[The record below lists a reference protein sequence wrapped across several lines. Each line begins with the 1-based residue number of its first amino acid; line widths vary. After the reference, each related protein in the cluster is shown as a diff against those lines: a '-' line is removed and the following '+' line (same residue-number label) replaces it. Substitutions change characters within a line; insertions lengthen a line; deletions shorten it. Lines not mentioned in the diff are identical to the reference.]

1 MPTTRLHNHRPLAHR
16 VLRSG
21 ISSRRMLLLA
31 ALIGLALVACGDS
44 STEADTTTHDDDM
57 EMTTSFGEPADAAD
71 ADRVIEMTAH
81 DDFSFDPDQITVTA
95 GETIT
100 FRVTNVGNLPHDFTL
115 GDEAAQDEHEEEMA
129 EMAENGE
136 MAHDEP
142 NVLSL
147 PPGETHELAWHFT
160 EPGTVLIGCHEIG
173 HYAGGMMATITVE
186 S

>member
-1 MPTTRLHNHRPLAHR
+1 M
-16 VLRSG
+16 S
-21 ISSRRMLLLA
+21 LLA

-44 STEADTTTHDDDM
+44 STEADNHDDDM
-57 EMTTSFGEPADAAD
+57 EMTTDFGEPAEAAD
-71 ADRVIEMTAH
+71 ADRVIEMTAD
-81 DDFSFDPDQITVTA
+81 DDFTFDPARITVTA

-115 GDEAAQDEHEEEMA
+115 GDEAVQAEHEAEMA

-136 MAHDEP
+136 MVHDEP

-147 PPGETHELAWHFT
+147 PPGETHELTWHFT

-173 HYAGGMMATITVE
+173 HYAAGMIATITVE
-186 S
+186 P

>member
-1 MPTTRLHNHRPLAHR
+1 MPTPRLHNHRPLAHR
-16 VLRSG
+16 VLTSG
-21 ISSRRMLLLA
+21 TSYRRILLLA

-44 STEADTTTHDDDM
+44 STEADDHGDDM
-57 EMTTSFGEPADAAD
+57 DMTTSFGEPAEAAD

-100 FRVTNVGNLPHDFTL
+100 FRVTNVGNLVHDFTL

-129 EMAENGE
+129 EMTENGE

-147 PPGETHELAWHFT
+147 PPGETHELTWHFT

-173 HYAGGMMATITVE
+173 PYAGGMMATITVE

>member
-1 MPTTRLHNHRPLAHR
+1 MSVPRLRNHRPLAYGALKSD
-16 VLRSG
+16 V
-21 ISSRRMLLLA
+21 SSRRMLLLA

-44 STEADTTTHDDDM
+44 STEADDNGDDM
-57 EMTTSFGEPADAAD
+57 EMTTSFGEPAEADD

-81 DDFSFDPDQITVTA
+81 DDLSFDPDQITVTA

-100 FRVTNVGNLPHDFTL
+100 FRVTNVGNLAHDFTL

-129 EMAENGE
+129 ETAEDGE

-142 NVLSL
+142 NVLAL
-147 PPGETHELAWHFT
+147 PPGETHELTWRFT
-160 EPGTVLIGCHEIG
+160 EPGTVLIGCHEVG
-173 HYAGGMMATITVE
+173 HYAGGMIATITVE

>member
-1 MPTTRLHNHRPLAHR
+1 MSLARYHGR
-16 VLRSG
+16 VSPRVP
-21 ISSRRMLLLA
+21 ISSLSFGKVTLLA
-31 ALIGLALVACGDS
+31 ALLGLALVACGDG
-44 STEADTTTHDDDM
+44 STEVDNHDDDM
-57 EMTTSFGEPADAAD
+57 DMTTGFGEPAEAAD

-81 DDFSFDPDQITVTA
+81 DDFSFDPAQITVTA

-115 GDEAAQDEHEEEMA
+115 GDEAAQEQHEA
-129 EMAENGE
+129 EMSEMDEGGE

-147 PPGETHELAWHFT
+147 PPGETNELTWHFT

-173 HYAGGMMATITVE
+173 HYAAGMIATITVE
-186 S
+186 P

>member
-1 MPTTRLHNHRPLAHR
+1 MLIPKPYHDPRNYR
-16 VLRSG
+16 VVRSG
-21 ISSRRMLLLA
+21 VSTRRMLLLA

-57 EMTTSFGEPADAAD
+57 EMTTSFGEPAEAAD
-71 ADRVIEMTAH
+71 ADRVIEMTAR
-81 DDFSFDPDQITVTA
+81 DDFSFDPAQITVTA

-115 GDEAAQDEHEEEMA
+115 GDEATQEEHEEEMA

-147 PPGETHELAWHFT
+147 PPGETAELTWHFT
-160 EPGTVLIGCHEIG
+160 EPGTVLIGCHEVG
-173 HYAGGMMATITVE
+173 HYAAGMIATITVE

>member
-1 MPTTRLHNHRPLAHR
+1 MSLARYHHRDDPR
-16 VLRSG
+16 VVGSSV
-21 ISSRRMLLLA
+21 SSRKVTLVA

-44 STEADTTTHDDDM
+44 STEADNHDDDM
-57 EMTTSFGEPADAAD
+57 ELTTGFGEPAEAAD

-81 DDFSFDPDQITVTA
+81 DDFSFDPAQIIVTA

-115 GDEAAQDEHEEEMA
+115 GDEAVQDEHEAEMA

-136 MAHDEP
+136 MVHDEP

-147 PPGETHELAWHFT
+147 PPGETHELTWHFT

-173 HYAGGMMATITVE
+173 HYAAGMIATITVE

>member
-1 MPTTRLHNHRPLAHR
+1 M
-16 VLRSG
+16 
-21 ISSRRMLLLA
+21 SSRKMILLA
-31 ALIGLALVACGDS
+31 VFIGLALVACGDS
-44 STEADTTTHDDDM
+44 STEADAHDDGMD
-57 EMTTSFGEPADAAD
+57 MTTSFGEPAEAAD

-81 DDFSFDPDQITVTA
+81 DDFSFDPAGITVTA

-115 GDEAAQDEHEEEMA
+115 GDEAAQDEHESEMA
-129 EMAENGE
+129 EMAESGE

-147 PPGETHELAWHFT
+147 PAGETHELTWRFT
-160 EPGTVLIGCHEIG
+160 EPGTVLIGCHESG
-173 HYAGGMMATITVE
+173 HYAAGMFATITVE

>member
-1 MPTTRLHNHRPLAHR
+1 MP
-16 VLRSG
+16 
-21 ISSRRMLLLA
+21 SRRAALLA

-44 STEADTTTHDDDM
+44 STEADNRDDDM
-57 EMTTSFGEPADAAD
+57 DMTTSFGEPAEAAN

-81 DDFSFDPDQITVTA
+81 DDFSFDPAQITVTA

-115 GDEAAQDEHEEEMA
+115 GDEAAQEEHEEEMA
-129 EMAENGE
+129 EMGENGE
-136 MAHDEP
+136 MMHDEP

-147 PPGETHELAWHFT
+147 PAGETHELTWHFA
-160 EPGTVLIGCHEIG
+160 EPGTVLIGCHETG
-173 HYAGGMMATITVE
+173 HYAAGMFATITVE